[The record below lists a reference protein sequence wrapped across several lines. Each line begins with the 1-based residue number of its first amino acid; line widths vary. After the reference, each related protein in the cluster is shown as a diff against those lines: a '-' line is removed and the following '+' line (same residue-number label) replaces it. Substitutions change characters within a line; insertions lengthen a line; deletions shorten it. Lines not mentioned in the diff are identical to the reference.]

1 MNRGAILYYN
11 YYRKKKKYIESE
23 GGKMKVDRYFY
34 LVVGIEEDDQG
45 RSTLILSDSHALQ
58 TSKEKAIAELG
69 AILDEIRND
78 ADEMGYEFQYVMGDE
93 NLTVDYESG
102 SQEFY
107 TIRKVKLN

>member
-1 MNRGAILYYN
+1 
-11 YYRKKKKYIESE
+11 
-23 GGKMKVDRYFY
+23 MKVDRYFY
-34 LVVGIEEDDQG
+34 LVVGIEEDEQG
-45 RSTLILSDSHALQ
+45 GATLILSDAHALH

-69 AILDEIRND
+69 NILDEIRQD
-78 ADEMGYEFQYVMGDE
+78 ANEMGYEFHYVMGDE

>member
-1 MNRGAILYYN
+1 
-11 YYRKKKKYIESE
+11 
-23 GGKMKVDRYFY
+23 MKVDRHFY

-45 RSTLILSDSHALQ
+45 RSTLILSDAHALH

-69 AILDEIRND
+69 QILEEIRND
-78 ADEMGYEFQYVMGDE
+78 ANEMEYEFTYVMGDE

-102 SQEFY
+102 TQEFY

>member
-1 MNRGAILYYN
+1 
-11 YYRKKKKYIESE
+11 
-23 GGKMKVDRYFY
+23 MKVNRYFY

-45 RSTLILSDSHALQ
+45 GATLILSDSHALQ

-69 AILDEIRND
+69 NILDEIRRD
-78 ADEMGYEFQYVMGDE
+78 ANEMGYEFHYVMGDE

>member
-1 MNRGAILYYN
+1 
-11 YYRKKKKYIESE
+11 
-23 GGKMKVDRYFY
+23 MKVDRYFY
-34 LVVGIEEDDQG
+34 LVVGIEEDDQ
-45 RSTLILSDSHALQ
+45 RCSTLILSDDHALH

-69 AILDEIRND
+69 AILDEIRQD
-78 ADEMGYEFQYVMGDE
+78 ANEMGYEFQYVMGDE